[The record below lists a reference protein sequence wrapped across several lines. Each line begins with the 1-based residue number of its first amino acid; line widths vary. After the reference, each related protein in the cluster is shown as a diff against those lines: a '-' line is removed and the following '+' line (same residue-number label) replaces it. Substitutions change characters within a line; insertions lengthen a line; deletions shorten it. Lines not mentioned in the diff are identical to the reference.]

1 MVINLTSIWPNEIN
15 VGKVQEKYVGLLGF
29 SFHLVQLTTIRRSVK
44 QAPGR

>member
-29 SFHLVQLTTIRRSVK
+29 KCKTGPWQMSRV
-44 QAPGR
+44 